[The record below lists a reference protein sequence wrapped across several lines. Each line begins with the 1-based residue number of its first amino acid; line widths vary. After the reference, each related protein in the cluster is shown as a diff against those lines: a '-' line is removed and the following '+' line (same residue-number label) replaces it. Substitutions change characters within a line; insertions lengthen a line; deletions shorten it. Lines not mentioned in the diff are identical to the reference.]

1 VRRVCR
7 YLGAVPRTSRPQA
20 RRIRLWLFALLAL
33 VLSSCE
39 VALDVDI
46 NVESRG
52 SGTVQVTVV
61 LDEEAAER
69 VPNLETELR
78 TADLARAGW
87 TIDGPERDDDENT
100 VVVSA
105 RKRFDNPGQLQAVL
119 AEITGPDGM
128 FQDFKLEQE
137 SAFAERRY
145 DLTGI
150 VDLSEGETLFGDDE
164 LLALLDG
171 NVFAEPLEDLLDGVS
186 LDTAVPIR
194 VSANLPGEGEGTS
207 ASEAV
212 WSPRFDDEEPTRVSL
227 TTIEDQFVARLL
239 RWVGVAAGALFGL
252 SVVLGLAGWY
262 LESRAK
268 ARGPKVRTP
277 ASMATRVPGAP
288 GAAAAA
294 AAANPMPRANP
305 VVEPRGE
312 RQMRLVV
319 LDPIGVLYQV
329 GNRQTDLLTS
339 FVMNSGSSLTPGEIE
354 ELHSQVTVGRIT
366 TAEFWA
372 QCGVDGDPEELDAGY
387 LSAIEPRPG
396 SGEFLREMLRREMPV
411 ACLTNDAS
419 GWSQALRA
427 RDNLSMIQ
435 PWIISAEAGVRKP
448 DPAIYEAM
456 RRETGVP
463 YEGWLLI
470 DADLDNL
477 DTAKTLGMA
486 TAHFANQRASP
497 HDRPAHPV
505 VTTFSDFFRR

>member
-1 VRRVCR
+1 
-7 YLGAVPRTSRPQA
+7 VPCTSRPRA
-20 RRIRLWLFALLAL
+20 RRLRLIIFALLAL
-33 VLSSCE
+33 ILSSCE

-52 SGTVQVTVV
+52 SGTVQVTVT

-69 VPNLETELR
+69 VPNLEAELR

-87 TIDGPERDDDENT
+87 TIDGPDLEDNNVIIT
-100 VVVSA
+100 A
-105 RKRFDNPGQLQAVL
+105 RKRFDSAVQLQGV
-119 AEITGPDGM
+119 
-128 FQDFKLEQE
+128 
-137 SAFAERRY
+137 
-145 DLTGI
+145 
-150 VDLSEGETLFGDDE
+150 VDLRDGEQLFGDDE
-164 LLALLDG
+164 LLELLDG

-186 LDTAVPIR
+186 LDTAVPVR

-212 WSPRFDDEEPTRVSL
+212 WSPRFDDEDATQVSL
-227 TTIEDQFVARLL
+227 TTVEDQFLARLL

-294 AAANPMPRANP
+294 AAANPMPRA
-305 VVEPRGE
+305 VEAAPPGGE

-329 GNRQTDLLTS
+329 GNRPTDLLTS
-339 FVMNSGSSLTPGEIE
+339 FVMNSGSSMTPNEIE
-354 ELHSQVTVGRIT
+354 ELHGDVTAGRLT
-366 TAEFWA
+366 TADFWEK
-372 QCGVDGDPEELDAGY
+372 CGVDGDPEELDADY

-419 GWSQALRA
+419 GWSHALRD
-427 RDNLSMIQ
+427 RDNLSMIE

-470 DADLDNL
+470 DSDLDNL

-486 TAHFANQRASP
+486 TAHFANQKASP

>member
-1 VRRVCR
+1 MRRAAR
-7 YLGAVPRTSRPQA
+7 YLGAVPCTSRLRA
-20 RRIRLWLFALLAL
+20 HSLRLAFFALLAIL
-33 VLSSCE
+33 LASCE

-52 SGTVQVTVV
+52 SGTVQVTVT

-69 VPNLETELR
+69 VPNLEAELR
-78 TADLARAGW
+78 TADLERVGW
-87 TIDGPERDDDENT
+87 SIDGPDLDDNSVIVT
-100 VVVSA
+100 A
-105 RKRFDNPGQLQAVL
+105 RKRFDSAVELQTVL
-119 AEITGPDGM
+119 SEITGPDGM
-128 FQDFKLEQE
+128 FQDFRLDQDA
-137 SAFAERRY
+137 AFAERRY
-145 DLTGI
+145 ELTGVI
-150 VDLSEGETLFGDDE
+150 DLRQGEELFGDDE
-164 LLALLDG
+164 LLELLDG

-186 LDTAVPIR
+186 LDTALPVR
-194 VSANLPGEGEGTS
+194 VSANLPGEGEGSS

-212 WSPRFDDEEPTRVSL
+212 WSPRFDDDEQTRVSL
-227 TTIEDQFVARLL
+227 TTVEDQFLARLL

-268 ARGPKVRTP
+268 AQRPKVRTP
-277 ASMATRVPGAP
+277 APMATRVPGAP

-294 AAANPMPRANP
+294 AAANPMPSRASASATTA
-305 VVEPRGE
+305 GD

-329 GNRQTDLLTS
+329 GNQPTDLLTS
-339 FVMNSGSSLTPGEIE
+339 FVMNSGSSMKPNEIE
-354 ELHSQVTVGRIT
+354 ELHRNVTAGRMT
-366 TAEFWA
+366 TADFWE
-372 QCGVDGDPEELDAGY
+372 QCGVEGDPEELDASY

-419 GWSQALRA
+419 GWSHALRE
-427 RDNLSMIQ
+427 RDNLAMIE

-448 DPAIYEAM
+448 DPAIYEAL

-477 DTAKTLGMA
+477 DTAKTLGIA